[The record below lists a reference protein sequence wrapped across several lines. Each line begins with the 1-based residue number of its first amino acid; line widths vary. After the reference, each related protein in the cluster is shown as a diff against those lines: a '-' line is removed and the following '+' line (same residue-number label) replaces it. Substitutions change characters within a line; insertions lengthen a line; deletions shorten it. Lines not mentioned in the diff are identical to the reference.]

1 MKIIDNLRV
10 GNKILKENNISSFK
24 IDCEILM
31 SQTLNISREKVLLN
45 LEKNIK
51 KEEKDRY
58 FNLINRRKKNEPIAY
73 ITKNKSFWKNN
84 FITNKDVLIPR
95 PDSEHLVEQA
105 LEIIKRGQ
113 AKRILDIGVGSG
125 CLSISILNERLN
137 CKCDAIDISKNALK
151 LAKINANLHQLSNR
165 IKFYKRDVDN
175 FYNDK
180 YDLVISNPPY
190 INKHKIK
197 YLGSVIYEPKI
208 ALDGGLD
215 GLEVIKK
222 VISKSKY
229 LLKTNGKLIL
239 EIGYDQKYKVTKFL
253 KEKNFFINKIIK
265 DYGNNTRCIVSTK
278 INETI

>member
-1 MKIIDNLRV
+1 MKIIDNLKD
-10 GNKILKENNISSFK
+10 GYEILKANNISSYK

-31 SQTLNISREKVLLN
+31 SRTLNISREEVLLN
-45 LEKNIK
+45 LEKNVK
-51 KEEKDRY
+51 KEEKERY

-73 ITKNKSFWKNN
+73 ITNNKNFWKNK
-84 FITNKDVLIPR
+84 FVTNKNVLIPR
-95 PDSEHLVEQA
+95 PDSEHLVEEA
-105 LEIIKRGQ
+105 LRLIKKNQ
-113 AKRILDIGVGSG
+113 FKRILDIGVGSG

-137 CKCDAIDISKNALK
+137 CKCDAIDPSKNALK
-151 LAKINANLHQLSNR
+151 LAKTNANLHQLSDR

-180 YDLVISNPPY
+180 YDLIISNPPY

-197 YLGSVIYEPKI
+197 YLGAINYEPKI

-215 GLEVIKK
+215 GLEVIRK

-239 EIGYDQKYKVTKFL
+239 EIGYDQKYKVINFL
-253 KEKNFFINKIIK
+253 QEKNFFINKVIK

-278 INETI
+278 IN

>member
-1 MKIIDNLRV
+1 MKIIDNLRD
-10 GNKILKENNISSFK
+10 GYEILKENNISSFK

-31 SQTLNISREKVLLN
+31 SQTLSISREKVLLN

-51 KEEKDRY
+51 KDEKERY

-73 ITKNKSFWKNN
+73 ITNNKNFWKNN
-84 FITNKDVLIPR
+84 FITNKNALIPR
-95 PDSEHLVEQA
+95 PDSEHLVEQTIR
-105 LEIIKRGQ
+105 IIKRDQ

-125 CLSISILNERLN
+125 CLSISILKERLN
-137 CKCDAIDISKNALK
+137 CKCDAIDTSKNALK
-151 LAKINANLHQLSNR
+151 LAKINANLHQLLDR
-165 IKFYKRDVDN
+165 IKFFKRDVDN

-180 YDLVISNPPY
+180 YDLIISNPPY

-197 YLGSVIYEPKI
+197 YLGAIKYEPKI

-215 GLEVIKK
+215 GLDVIRK

-229 LLKTNGKLIL
+229 LLKNNGKLVL
-239 EIGYDQKYKVTKFL
+239 EIGYDQKYKVLNFL
-253 KEKNFFINKIIK
+253 KEKKFFVNKIIK

-278 INETI
+278 IS

>member
-1 MKIIDNLRV
+1 MRIIDNLRD
-10 GNKILKENNISSFK
+10 GNEILKENNITSYK

-31 SQTLNISREKVLLN
+31 SQTLSISREEVLLN
-45 LEKNIK
+45 LEKNVK
-51 KEEKDRY
+51 KEDQERY

-73 ITKNKSFWKNN
+73 ITKNKSFWKDN

-105 LEIIKRGQ
+105 LEIIKRDQ
-113 AKRILDIGVGSG
+113 VKRILDIGVGSG

-151 LAKINANLHQLSNR
+151 LAKINANLHQLSDR

-180 YDLVISNPPY
+180 YDLIISNPPY
-190 INKHKIK
+190 IRKHKLK
-197 YLGSVIYEPKI
+197 YLGTIKYEPKI

-215 GLEVIKK
+215 GFEVTRR
-222 VISKSKY
+222 VISKSKN
-229 LLKTNGKLIL
+229 LLKLNGKLIL
-239 EIGYDQKYKVTKFL
+239 EVGYDQKYKVTSFL
-253 KEKNFFINKIIK
+253 KEKNFFINKIVK
-265 DYGNNTRCIVSTK
+265 DYGNNFRCIVSTK
-278 INETI
+278 IN